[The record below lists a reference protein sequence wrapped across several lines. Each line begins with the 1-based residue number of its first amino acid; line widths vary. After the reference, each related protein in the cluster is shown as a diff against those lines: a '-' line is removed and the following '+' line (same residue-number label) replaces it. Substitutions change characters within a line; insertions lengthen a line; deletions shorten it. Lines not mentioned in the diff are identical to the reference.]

1 MEGFNSSDID
11 SGSDSIILSSSSVR
25 GNKNSERNVLLD
37 RGWMKGGSDIDTLG
51 GRALYLDPAF
61 QQQRRA
67 R

>member
-1 MEGFNSSDID
+1 MRLEGFSSDID
-11 SGSDSIILSSSSVR
+11 SVSDSIILSSSSVR

-51 GRALYLDPAF
+51 GDPAF